1 MPEAAVGELEHLRA
15 ELSQLLARQQILDCI
30 HRAAR
35 GLDRHDVELLAS
47 AFHPDAVVRYGKIID
62 GVPGIARKLNEG
74 HASSSRAHTHNITTH
89 NCRIDGDSAE
99 AESYVLAG
107 LASGD
112 RTTVRLLGARCS
124 VLGARCSVLGARYLD
139 VLDKRNDRW
148 LISAREVVIEWSMSG
163 DASAFHSETFNARG
177 YPTGSWDGSDPSYRI
192 GGFPRA

>member
-47 AFHPDAVVRYGKIID
+47 AFHPDAVVRYGKIVD

-112 RTTVRLLGARCS
+112 RTTVRL
-124 VLGARCSVLGARYLD
+124 LGARYLD

-192 GGFPRA
+192 GGFPRT